1 LVVAE
6 VVRIIP
12 ASREA
17 VFAALADPQTYP
29 AWVVGAQRI
38 RDVVGDW
45 PEAGATFHHVVGVF
59 PLRLRDNTSVVDVEE
74 GRRLVLDARARPMG
88 RARVELH
95 LEDTP
100 GGTRVRMVENPVSG
114 PATLAPSIVI
124 DPSICKRNHVSLERL
139 EDVVTGRG

>member
-1 LVVAE
+1 MAE

-29 AWVVGAQRI
+29 EWVVGAQRI
-38 RDVVGDW
+38 RSVEGDW

-59 PLRLRDNTSVVDVEE
+59 PLRLRDSTSVIEVDAGE
-74 GRRLVLDARARPMG
+74 RLVLSARARPMG
-88 RARVELH
+88 RAQVEFH

-100 GGTRVRMVENPVSG
+100 GGTRVRMVEFPVSG
-114 PATLAPSIVI
+114 PATLAPSLVVE
-124 DPSICKRNHVSLERL
+124 PSIRKRNHVTLERL
-139 EDVVTGRG
+139 EDAVTGRG